1 MEKIKAYRILKV
13 NNKEGVFGM
22 SLRERLKKYI
32 DKVIEKEI
40 NKHSCFYSNEQ
51 LSEEEIKELLEKID
65 MAFPIK

>member
-1 MEKIKAYRILKV
+1 
-13 NNKEGVFGM
+13 M